1 MILIFLLFM
10 INFHFSQEQDIL
22 SLKLGANN
30 FLDSISRKV
39 NEAIE
44 KKTVQEEKK
53 KQTNTP
59 NIKVVNKQQKR
70 NIILR
75 IVEQLK
81 TSKRKLQYRFTPR
94 KKLLAIIGL
103 ITALIILKFYQN
115 FQRSKENKSLLNNY
129 ILSLS

>member
-59 NIKVVNKQQKR
+59 IIKVVNKQQKR